1 MKIKLNLSK
10 HCIQTEAKRLY
21 NQLISDYFR
30 AGAESSRLEKK
41 IEILKTVLEKCDF
54 PRLRSMY
61 PELAGN
67 CSNDVTLS
75 IDNHNRIVVLTNGKE
90 IYPF

>member
-1 MKIKLNLSK
+1 MKIKLNLSN

-21 NQLISDYFR
+21 NQSVSQFFK

-54 PRLRSMY
+54 PRLRSRY
-61 PELAGN
+61 PELAG
-67 CSNDVTLS
+67 SHTGEAILT
-75 IDNHNRIVVLTNGKE
+75 IGKQNRIVIHINGKE
-90 IYPF
+90 IYLF